1 MTVLRTLAFALA
13 LGAILDPALP
23 IDRRM
28 PATVRLYAA
37 AGDPDAPA
45 VVARLRAALAGRVDL
60 IEAGSGQENV
70 VVGSAPAVDAVR
82 AGTPISVVLLGV
94 RPAVSIAAVS
104 GVTRVVPGDETEIQV
119 HLDGAGVT
127 GHTSSVVLEQDGV
140 VLSRQQ
146 HVWKT
151 DGRATVVLP
160 YVATAAGA
168 HRVTIRALPLAGED
182 RTADNRADLLVMAA
196 DRPARVAVLE
206 ARPSWPAGFTRRA
219 LEGDDRFSVS
229 SVLRVAQGISSRA
242 GEVPP
247 VIQAHQ
253 LSRFDGVVVGA
264 PEELR
269 SAEVDALWQF
279 VDRRGGTLVL
289 LPDKVPIG
297 AYAARLPETVTEHL
311 LAEARALDPSRV
323 IASEIVAMSRLP
335 PGGRAY
341 ATLDGAPVIV
351 SWPVGDGRV
360 IFSGALDA
368 WRYRADPRSQLT
380 RFWRDE
386 LLSAALS
393 APPPVSIDV
402 EPAVA
407 RPGSDVRVAVR
418 LRRTE
423 FGDRRDVELPSVQ
436 AQLVDAAGAR
446 ETIRLWPGP
455 EPGTFEGQ
463 VSSSGAGVHSIRV
476 ETDRAAAETTFLVA
490 ADAGALARYTPAMLA
505 DLPEL
510 SGGIATSADRLEPLI
525 DRLAELPRPS
535 GQSRVRPFQ
544 SASVSWIFA
553 ALLCGEWT
561 MRRRAG
567 LR

>member
-1 MTVLRTLAFALA
+1 MTVLRTLALALA
-13 LGAILDPALP
+13 IGAIVDPALP

-45 VVARLRAALAGRVDL
+45 VIARLRAALAGRVDL
-60 IEAGSGQENV
+60 IEAGSGQESV
-70 VVGSAPAVDAVR
+70 VVGSARAVDAVR
-82 AGTPISVVLLGV
+82 AGTPVSVVSLGAP
-94 RPAVSIAAVS
+94 PAVSIAAVS

-119 HLDGAGVT
+119 DLEGAGVT

-140 VLSRQQ
+140 VLTRQD

-151 DGRATVVLP
+151 DGSATVVLL

-168 HRVTIRALPLAGED
+168 HRVTIRALPLIGEG

-206 ARPSWPAGFTRRA
+206 ARPSWPAGFTRRT

-229 SVLRVAQGISSRA
+229 SVLRVTKGISSRA
-242 GEVPP
+242 GEAPP
-247 VIQAHQ
+247 VIQAQQ
-253 LSRFDGVVVGA
+253 LSRFDVVVVGA

-269 SAEVDALWQF
+269 RDEVDALWQF
-279 VDRRGGTLVL
+279 VDRRGGTLLL
-289 LPDKVPIG
+289 LPDKVPSG
-297 AYAARLPETVTEHL
+297 AYAARLPVKVMEHL
-311 LAEARALDPSRV
+311 LGEARALEPARV
-323 IASEIVAMSRLP
+323 MASEIVSMSRLP

-341 ATLDGAPVIV
+341 ATFDGAPVIV

-368 WRYRADPRSQLT
+368 WRYRADPQSRLT

-386 LLSAALS
+386 LLSAALG
-393 APPPVSIDV
+393 APPAVSIDV
-402 EPAVA
+402 EPEVV

-423 FGDRRDVELPSVQ
+423 FGDLELPPVQ
-436 AQLVDAAGAR
+436 AQVAEETGAR

-476 ETDRAAAETTFLVA
+476 ETGRGAAETVFLVA
-490 ADAGALARYTPAMLA
+490 ADAAALPHTTPAMLA
-505 DLPEL
+505 DLPQL
-510 SGGIATSADRLEPLI
+510 SGGIAASADRLDPLV

-535 GQSRVRPFQ
+535 GRVRVRLFR
-544 SASVSWIFA
+544 SAWVPWIFA
-553 ALLCGEWT
+553 ALLCGEWA
-561 MRRRAG
+561 MRRRVG

>member
-1 MTVLRTLAFALA
+1 MMVLRILALA
-13 LGAILDPALP
+13 LAIGAIVDPALP

-37 AGDPDAPA
+37 AGDPDVPA

-60 IEAGSGQENV
+60 IDAGSGQENV

-82 AGTPISVVLLGV
+82 AGTPISVVSLGAP
-94 RPAVSIAAVS
+94 PAVSIAAVS
-104 GVTRVVPGDETEIQV
+104 GVTRIVPGDGTEIQV
-119 HLDGAGVT
+119 DLDGAGVA

-140 VLSRQQ
+140 VLTRQE

-151 DGRATVVLP
+151 DGSATVVLP
-160 YVATAAGA
+160 YVAAAAGT
-168 HRVTIRALPLAGED
+168 HRVTIRVLGLTGEG

-196 DRPARVAVLE
+196 ERTARVAVLE
-206 ARPSWPAGFTRRA
+206 ARPSWPAGFARRA

-229 SVLRVAQGISSRA
+229 SVLRVAKGISSRA
-242 GEVPP
+242 GEAPP
-247 VIQAHQ
+247 VIQAQQ
-253 LSRFDGVVVGA
+253 LSQFDVVVVGA

-269 SAEVDALWQF
+269 NDEVDALWQF

-289 LPDKVPIG
+289 LPDKVPSG
-297 AYAARLPETVTEHL
+297 AYAARFPVKVTEHL
-311 LAEARALDPSRV
+311 LGEARALDPARV
-323 IASEIVAMSRLP
+323 MASEIVAMSRLP
-335 PGGRAY
+335 PGGHEY

-368 WRYRADPRSQLT
+368 WRYRAHPRSQLT

-386 LLSAALS
+386 LLSAAS
-393 APPPVSIDV
+393 GAPPRVSVDV
-402 EPAVA
+402 EPAVVRA
-407 RPGSDVRVAVR
+407 GSDARVAVR

-423 FGDRRDVELPSVQ
+423 FGDVELPPVQ
-436 AQLVDAAGAR
+436 AQLVDATGAR

-463 VSSSGAGVHSIRV
+463 VSSSGAGIHSIRV

-490 ADAGALARYTPAMLA
+490 ADAGALARTTPDMLA
-505 DLPEL
+505 DLPQL
-510 SGGIATSADRLEPLI
+510 SGGIAASADRLDPLI

-535 GQSRVRPFQ
+535 GPARVRPFR
-544 SASVSWIFA
+544 SAWVPWIFA

-561 MRRRAG
+561 MRRRVG

>member
-1 MTVLRTLAFALA
+1 MTVLRTLALALA
-13 LGAILDPALP
+13 IGGIVDPALP

-45 VVARLRAALAGRVDL
+45 VIARLRAAVAGRADL
-60 IEAGSGQENV
+60 IEAGSGQESV
-70 VVGSAPAVDAVR
+70 VVGSARAVDAVR
-82 AGTPISVVLLGV
+82 AGTPVSVVSLGAP
-94 RPAVSIAAVS
+94 PAVSIAAVS
-104 GVTRVVPGDETEIQV
+104 GLTRVVPGDETEIQV
-119 HLDGAGVT
+119 DLEGAGVT

-140 VLSRQQ
+140 VLTRQD

-151 DGRATVVLP
+151 DGSATVVLP
-160 YVATAAGA
+160 YVATAAGV
-168 HRVTIRALPLAGED
+168 HRVTIRALPLIGEG

-206 ARPSWPAGFTRRA
+206 ARPSWPAGFTRRT

-229 SVLRVAQGISSRA
+229 SVLRVTQGISSRA
-242 GEVPP
+242 GEAPP
-247 VIQAHQ
+247 VIQAQQ
-253 LSRFDGVVVGA
+253 LSRFDVVVVGA

-269 SAEVDALWQF
+269 SDEADALWQF

-289 LPDKVPIG
+289 LPDKVPSG
-297 AYAARLPETVTEHL
+297 PYAARLPVKVMEHL
-311 LAEARALDPSRV
+311 LGEARALEPARV
-323 IASEIVAMSRLP
+323 MASEIVSMSRLP

-368 WRYRADPRSQLT
+368 WRYRADPQSRLT

-386 LLSAALS
+386 LLSAALG
-393 APPPVSIDV
+393 APPAVSIDV
-402 EPAVA
+402 EPEVV

-423 FGDRRDVELPSVQ
+423 FGDLELPPVQ
-436 AQLVDAAGAR
+436 AQVVDATGAR

-463 VSSSGAGVHSIRV
+463 VSSSGAGIHSIRV
-476 ETDRAAAETTFLVA
+476 ETSRSAAETVFLVA
-490 ADAGALARYTPAMLA
+490 ADAGALAHTTPAMLA

-510 SGGIATSADRLEPLI
+510 SGGIAASADRLDPLVS
-525 DRLAELPRPS
+525 RLAELPRPS
-535 GQSRVRPFQ
+535 GQARVRLFR
-544 SASVSWIFA
+544 SAWVPWIFA
-553 ALLCGEWT
+553 ALLCGEWA
-561 MRRRAG
+561 MRRRVG